1 MGLVGSLEDLSLLDI
16 LQIVNV
22 SKRTGVLNLKP
33 GDGLQYFVFF
43 RAGKIS
49 EIVGGF
55 DESSFLDIFEQQG
68 LMDAEEKANVMEASG
83 GDAGRAIQIMLEQ
96 NYINEKLLE
105 QARRQELGRRL
116 KFLTQISKAGDFAFY
131 LSGEE
136 DNVEGLPQPFFQLEE
151 TVSPQNLLTQGF
163 IDESSMPKRVEAA
176 PFPPAPP
183 QPPAEPAKE
192 RVAEEPMPQHHEAVE
207 ELGEEDV
214 EVVHV
219 PTPQDRERTEPAPS
233 GEPELSPAMPRIHPA
248 KSTMTII
255 LVADESIF
263 KNMLWQKMVDHFSYV
278 ERISSLSDYKKLTQT
293 LLDKK
298 RPFIALVDLL
308 MPTSDGKGYTGG
320 LEILDES
327 RKLFPPVKVILLS
340 DLVDPR
346 MDDIAIS
353 KGALCVVR
361 KPEIAR
367 LQLGQIE
374 SAVEE
379 FANDLSKTIDELF
392 PPQEEELSTFFR
404 DLGAE
409 PTPMGLRVR
418 DQLSLLK
425 GLLGELANPKES
437 SEISLLVLRLAA
449 EYFER
454 AILLLVKKT
463 EMVGLGGFGITGDNE
478 PMSHKVARLR
488 VPTGVDASW
497 KRIIEEKITIITM
510 ISDATEL
517 DHGFCQAIGTHTPA
531 EFVQIPMV
539 SRGRVIAMLY
549 ADNALSQEPLPD
561 LSAIE
566 IFMTQAGLAME
577 RALLE
582 RQLLSFKKGLKQGE
596 ENPE

>member
-68 LMDAEEKANVMEASG
+68 LIDSDEKSNVMEASG

-116 KFLTQISKAGDFAFY
+116 KFLTQNSKTGDFAFY

-136 DNVEGLPQPFFQLEE
+136 DSIRDIPQPFFQLEE

-163 IDESSMPKRVEAA
+163 IDESSMPKRIEA
-176 PFPPAPP
+176 PAAP
-183 QPPAEPAKE
+183 QPPPPEAQPSKTL
-192 RVAEEPMPQHHEAVE
+192 VAEGSGPQHHEPLE

-219 PTPQDRERTEPAPS
+219 SPPPAPEKVEPVPAS
-233 GEPELSPAMPRIHPA
+233 GPELSPAMPRIHPA

-320 LEILDES
+320 LEVLDES

-361 KPEIAR
+361 KPEFAR

-409 PTPMGLRVR
+409 PTPTGLRVR

-497 KRIIEEKITIITM
+497 KRIIEEKTTIVTKIN
-510 ISDATEL
+510 DAADL
-517 DHGFCQAIGTHTPA
+517 DRGFCQAIGTHTPA

-549 ADNALSQEPLPD
+549 ADNALSQEALPD

>member
-33 GDGLQYFVFF
+33 SDGLEYFVFF
-43 RAGKIS
+43 NSGKIG

-55 DESSFLDIFEQQG
+55 DEYSFLDIFEQQG
-68 LMDAEEKANVMEASG
+68 LMDAEEKAGVMEASG
-83 GDAGRAIQIMLEQ
+83 GDAHKAIQIMLEQ
-96 NYINEKLLE
+96 NFINEKLLD

-116 KFLTQISKAGDFAFY
+116 KFLTQVSKSGEFAFF

-136 DNVEGLPQPFFQLEE
+136 GSVEGLPRPFFQLEE

-163 IDESSMPKRVEAA
+163 IDESNVPKKIDHPEPKSEPESVEA
-176 PFPPAPP
+176 PPEKEPP
-183 QPPAEPAKE
+183 QEKI
-192 RVAEEPMPQHHEAVE
+192 E

-214 EVVHV
+214 EVVHSGAEGQEGS
-219 PTPQDRERTEPAPS
+219 PSAEPPAVH
-233 GEPELSPAMPRIHPA
+233 EPELSPAMPRIHPA

-263 KNMLWQKMVDHFSYV
+263 KNMLWQKLVDHFSYV
-278 ERISSLSDYKKLTQT
+278 ERISNLSDYRKLTQT

-374 SAVEE
+374 NAVEQ
-379 FANDLSKTIDELF
+379 FADDLSGTIDELF

-409 PTPMGLRVR
+409 PTPAGLRVR

-449 EYFER
+449 EHFER
-454 AILLLVKKT
+454 AVLLLVKKS
-463 EMVGLGGFGITGDNE
+463 EMIGLGGFGITGDNE
-478 PMSHKVARLR
+478 PMSHKVARLK
-488 VPTGVDASW
+488 VPVNVEASW
-497 KRIIEEKITIITM
+497 KRIIDEKATTITRM
-510 ISDATEL
+510 SEATQI
-517 DHGFCQAIGTHTPA
+517 DRSFSQAIGTHSPQ

-549 ADNALSQEPLPD
+549 ADNALSREPLPD

-596 ENPE
+596 DSPE

>member
-22 SKRTGVLNLKP
+22 SKRTGILNLKP
-33 GDGLQYFVFF
+33 SDGLKYFIFF
-43 RAGKIS
+43 NNGKIR

-55 DESSFLDIFEQQG
+55 NETSFLDLFEQQG
-68 LMDAEEKANVMEASG
+68 VIDAEEKEDVMNSSG
-83 GDAGRAIQIMLEQ
+83 GDVHRAIQIMFDQ

-116 KFLTQISKAGDFAFY
+116 KFLTQISKGGEFAFF
-131 LSGEE
+131 LEGEE
-136 DNVEGLPQPFFQLEE
+136 DNVAELPEPFLPLEK
-151 TVSPQNLLTQGF
+151 TISPQNLLTQGF
-163 IDESSMPKRVEAA
+163 IDESSAFKKIELPEEA
-176 PFPPAPP
+176 
-183 QPPAEPAKE
+183 
-192 RVAEEPMPQHHEAVE
+192 EAVKETKTEKIMEHQETVDELE
-207 ELGEEDV
+207 EGDV
-214 EVVHV
+214 EVVR
-219 PTPQDRERTEPAPS
+219 REIPS
-233 GEPELSPAMPRIHPA
+233 SEEAAAADKDEQPELSPSMPRIHPA
-248 KSTMTII
+248 KSSLTLI

-263 KNMLWQKMVDHFSYV
+263 KNMLWQKLVDHFSSV
-278 ERISSLSDYKKLTQT
+278 ERISNLADYSKLTQT

-298 RPFIALVDLL
+298 RPFIVLVDLL
-308 MPTSDGKGYTGG
+308 MPTSDGKGFTGG
-320 LEILDES
+320 LEVLDES
-327 RKLFPPVKVILLS
+327 RKLFPPAKIILLS
-340 DLVDPR
+340 DLMDPR

-353 KGALCVVR
+353 KEALCVVR
-361 KPEIAR
+361 KPELAR

-374 SAVEE
+374 NAIEE
-379 FANDLSKTIDELF
+379 FADGLSKTIDDMF
-392 PPQEEELSTFFR
+392 PPQEEELTTFFR

-409 PTPMGLRVR
+409 PTPAGLRVR

-463 EMVGLGGFGITGDNE
+463 EIIGLGGFGITGDQE
-478 PMSHKVARLR
+478 PMSHKVARLKM
-488 VPTGVDASW
+488 PTNADAAW
-497 KRIIEEKITIITM
+497 KKVIDERSTM
-510 ISDATEL
+510 ISLMKDATTIDL
-517 DHGFCQAIGTHTPA
+517 NFCEAIGTHTPV
-531 EFVQIPMV
+531 EFAQIPMV
-539 SRGRVIAMLY
+539 SRGRVIAILY

-582 RQLLSFKKGLKQGE
+582 RQLLSFRKGLKQGE
-596 ENPE
+596 DSQE

>member
-68 LMDAEEKANVMEASG
+68 LIDADEKSNVMEASG

-116 KFLTQISKAGDFAFY
+116 KFLTQNSKTGDFAFY

-136 DNVEGLPQPFFQLEE
+136 DSIRDIPQPFFQLEE

-163 IDESSMPKRVEAA
+163 IDESSMPKRIEA
-176 PFPPAPP
+176 PAAP
-183 QPPAEPAKE
+183 QPPPPEAQPSKTL
-192 RVAEEPMPQHHEAVE
+192 VAEGSGPQHHEPLE

-219 PTPQDRERTEPAPS
+219 SPPPAPEKVEPVPAS
-233 GEPELSPAMPRIHPA
+233 GPELSPAMPRIHPA

-320 LEILDES
+320 LEVLDES

-361 KPEIAR
+361 KPEFAR

-409 PTPMGLRVR
+409 PTPTGLRVR

-497 KRIIEEKITIITM
+497 KRIIEEKTTIVTKIN
-510 ISDATEL
+510 DAADL
-517 DHGFCQAIGTHTPA
+517 DRGFCQAIGTHTPA

-549 ADNALSQEPLPD
+549 ADNALSQEALPD

>member
-33 GDGLQYFVFF
+33 GDGLEYFVFF
-43 RAGKIS
+43 NSGKIG

-55 DESSFLDIFEQQG
+55 DEASFLDIFEQQG
-68 LMDAEEKANVMEASG
+68 LIDAEEKAGVMDASE
-83 GDAGRAIQIMLEQ
+83 GDAHRAIQIMLDQ
-96 NYINEKLLE
+96 NFINEKLLE

-116 KFLTQISKAGDFAFY
+116 KYLTQVSKSGEFAFF

-136 DNVEGLPQPFFQLEE
+136 GSVQGLPRPFFHLEE
-151 TVSPQNLLTQGF
+151 TISPQNLLTQGF
-163 IDESSMPKRVEAA
+163 IDESNIPKKAE
-176 PFPPAPP
+176 PPAPK
-183 QPPAEPAKE
+183 AEPA
-192 RVAEEPMPQHHEAVE
+192 REEKPSIQEPAPEHIED
-207 ELGEEDV
+207 LSEEDV
-214 EVVHV
+214 EVVHGSSPAAV
-219 PTPQDRERTEPAPS
+219 EPAAAEQQS
-233 GEPELSPAMPRIHPA
+233 AGEPELSPAMPRIHPA

-263 KNMLWQKMVDHFSYV
+263 KNMLWQKLVDHFSYV
-278 ERISSLSDYKKLTQT
+278 ERISNIADYRKLTQT

-340 DLVDPR
+340 DLMDPR

-379 FANDLSKTIDELF
+379 FAGELSRTIDELF

-409 PTPMGLRVR
+409 PTPAGLRVR

-454 AILLLVKKT
+454 AVLLLVKKA
-463 EMVGLGGFGITGDNE
+463 EIVGLGGFGITGDNE
-478 PMSHKVARLR
+478 PMSHKVARLK
-488 VPTGVDASW
+488 VPVNVEASW
-497 KRIIEEKITIITM
+497 KRIIEEKSTVITKMSEGTP
-510 ISDATEL
+510 L
-517 DHGFCQAIGTHTPA
+517 DRSFSQAIGTHSPE

-549 ADNALSQEPLPD
+549 ADNALSREPLPD

-596 ENPE
+596 ENQE

>member
-22 SKRTGVLNLKP
+22 SKRTGILSLKP
-33 GDGLQYFVFF
+33 GEGPAYCVFF
-43 RAGKIS
+43 NNGKIK

-55 DESSFLDIFEQQG
+55 DETSFLDLFEQQG
-68 LMDAEEKANVMEASG
+68 VIDTEEKADVMIKSG
-83 GDAGRAIQIMLEQ
+83 GDIRQAIQIMFDQ

-116 KFLTQISKAGDFAFY
+116 KFLTTISKTGEFAFF
-131 LSGEE
+131 LGDDEIRE
-136 DNVEGLPQPFFQLEE
+136 ANLPDTFLPLE
-151 TVSPQNLLTQGF
+151 TTISPQGLLTQGF
-163 IDESSMPKRVEAA
+163 IDESSASLKFE
-176 PFPPAPP
+176 FPP
-183 QPPAEPAKE
+183 QPIQAAKE
-192 RVAEEPMPQHHEAVE
+192 KEAEKPLEHHEEIE

-214 EVVHV
+214 EVVPHDIPV
-219 PTPQDRERTEPAPS
+219 QKDTAGAPAVDDFPR
-233 GEPELSPAMPRIHPA
+233 LSPAMPRINPA
-248 KSTMTII
+248 KSSLTII
-255 LVADESIF
+255 LAADESIF
-263 KNMLWQKMVDHFSYV
+263 KNMLWQTLVDHFSYV
-278 ERISSLSDYKKLTQT
+278 ERISSLPDYIRLAQT
-293 LLDKK
+293 LLEKK
-298 RPFIALVDLL
+298 RPFIVLVDLL

-327 RKLFPPVKVILLS
+327 RSLFPEVKIILLS

-361 KPEIAR
+361 KPELAR

-374 SAVEE
+374 DAIGE
-379 FANDLSKTIDELF
+379 FADSLSRTIDELF
-392 PPQEEELSTFFR
+392 PPQEEELTTFFR

-409 PTPMGLRVR
+409 PTPAGMRVR

-463 EMVGLGGFGITGDNE
+463 EMIGLGGFGITGDQE

-488 VPTGVDASW
+488 VPTNVDASW
-497 KRIIEEKITIITM
+497 KRVIDERATAITQIK
-510 ISDATEL
+510 DATAI
-517 DHGFCQAIGTHTPA
+517 DHNFCDAIGTHTPTDFA
-531 EFVQIPMV
+531 LIPMV
-539 SRGRVIAMLY
+539 SRGRVIALLY
-549 ADNALSQEPLPD
+549 ADNAVSQEAIPE

-582 RQLLSFKKGLKQGE
+582 RQLLSFRKGLKQRE
-596 ENPE
+596 EPSSE